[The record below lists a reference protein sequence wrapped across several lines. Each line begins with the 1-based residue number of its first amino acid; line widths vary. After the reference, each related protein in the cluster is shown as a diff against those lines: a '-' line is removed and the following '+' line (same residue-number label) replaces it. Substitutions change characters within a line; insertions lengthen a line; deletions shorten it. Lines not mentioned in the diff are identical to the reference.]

1 MISFSEFEKGVKR
14 VFEQKDGVTFFKVG
28 KTPENKDIAIV
39 IGWDDTCGLD
49 ENIETYYME
58 TYYIENHC
66 ILSAKVAYNCD
77 DLQCDYGWDWY
88 MPEVKG
94 TNDVLDTGLFLSKN
108 LEDLKNNYNY
118 ICELVDKVLDGYKN
132 GDLA

>member
-14 VFEQKDGVTFFKVG
+14 AFEQKDGVVFFKVG
-28 KTPENKDIAIV
+28 KTLENKDIAIV
-39 IGWDDTCGLD
+39 IGWDNACGLD
-49 ENIETYYME
+49 EDME
-58 TYYIENHC
+58 VYYIENHC

-77 DLQCDYGWDWY
+77 DLKCDYGWDWY

-108 LEDLKNNYNY
+108 LEDLKNDYNY

>member
-1 MISFSEFEKGVKR
+1 MISYSEFEKGVKKAS
-14 VFEQKDGVTFFKVG
+14 EQNDGVVFFKIG

-39 IGWDDTCGLD
+39 IGWDDACGLD
-49 ENIETYYME
+49 EDME
-58 TYYIENHC
+58 ANYIENHY

-77 DLQCDYGWDWY
+77 DLRCDYGWDWY
-88 MPEVKG
+88 MPEIKE

-108 LEDLKNNYNY
+108 PEGLKKDYSY

-132 GDLA
+132 GNLV

>member
-1 MISFSEFEKGVKR
+1 MISYSEFEKGVKR
-14 VFEQKDGVTFFKVG
+14 ALEQKDGVVFFKVG
-28 KTPENKDIAIV
+28 KTPDDRDIAIV
-39 IGWDDTCGLD
+39 IGWDDACGID
-49 ENIETYYME
+49 EDSDIYYL
-58 TYYIENHC
+58 ENHY

-94 TNDVLDTGLFLSKN
+94 MSDVFDTGLYLSKN
-108 LEDLKNNYNY
+108 PEGLKKDYDY

-132 GDLA
+132 GDLV